1 MDGIQ
6 LVVPAAPESA
16 GTSQPKLPR
25 LQASLRAYAKL
36 DLLTATGMGSYQL
49 LCHTCPDLEST
60 HTTMPVLSFSSS
72 EMGKQSF
79 VQNSAHLQ
87 KFLLPKYD
95 G

>member
-6 LVVPAAPESA
+6 LVVPAALGSA
-16 GTSQPKLPR
+16 GTSQPKPPR

-87 KFLLPKYD
+87 KFLLPKY